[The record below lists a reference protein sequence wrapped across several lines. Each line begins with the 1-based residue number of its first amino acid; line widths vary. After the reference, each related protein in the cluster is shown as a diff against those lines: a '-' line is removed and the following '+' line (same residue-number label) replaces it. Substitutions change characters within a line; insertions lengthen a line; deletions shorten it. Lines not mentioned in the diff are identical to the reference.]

1 MFATSFVLA
10 YHGCEKKVGEAILA
24 GEHHVARSEN
34 VYDWLGH
41 GAYFWE
47 NSVRRAL
54 SWAEFLKKYP
64 PEPSKKIS
72 QPFVIGAIIDLG
84 NCLDL
89 TDAAS
94 LTIVR
99 AGYDEFVRTMRQ
111 AGAPLP
117 VNEAAHARDV
127 DLVKRKLD
135 CAVLNFVHAL
145 RVQQKTEDSFDTV
158 RGIFAE
164 GGELYPGGR
173 IMAKTHVQICVRD
186 PNKSIRGYFRPVS
199 ALV

>member
-1 MFATSFVLA
+1 M
-10 YHGCEKKVGEAILA
+10 
-24 GEHHVARSEN
+24 
-34 VYDWLGH
+34 
-41 GAYFWE
+41 
-47 NSVRRAL
+47 
-54 SWAEFLKKYP
+54 KKYP